1 MVARVASTSLVT
13 NSPAVW
19 RVQRSSSSCGV
30 IAASPFLEMRRK
42 RLVRIAPAQ
51 GLREAK
57 GLRQAASGP
66 QKIRLPVL
74 NHPLDGLPIGQV
86 LGEDAARQVGQL
98 RVARKAQRDEL
109 ADGEL
114 VQPRPQVRGQEP
126 LE

>member
-30 IAASPFLEMRRK
+30 ITASPFLEMLRK
-42 RLVRIAPAQ
+42 RLVRIAPIQ
-51 GLREAK
+51 GLRVAI
-57 GLRQAASGP
+57 GPPRPAASGA
-66 QKIRLPVL
+66 QEIRLPVL

-86 LGEDAARQVGQL
+86 LGQDAARQVGQFG
-98 RVARKAQRDEL
+98 VARKAQRDEL

-114 VQPRPQVRGQEP
+114 VHPRP
-126 LE
+126 